1 MMARTVLVILT
12 ILLTMSDA
20 YAELGRKDIRKREKI
35 LNAIAK
41 GIVDIYDIPLN
52 TYIRLGL
59 WDHIGRIFNANA
71 GNMIRHPLP
80 GQYHSRPYIIGDEVC
95 VFENSNPKG
104 SISILKPDSPD
115 MLSRPKH
122 PKYGEYEGNIRVVAG
137 HSIISGGG
145 DKDVDTA
152 VLWNIKEDSLRT
164 LTLKDG
170 HYITSIAASENHLH
184 IGSCGGKIN
193 EYQLDTLQWL
203 KTYSTSADDNLN
215 WETFN
220 RKECIAAI
228 SLIEGQVIGVG
239 EKTVYIWA
247 RGKELPVRSYPKAL
261 ANSTVSFYRQFMIE
275 HRQNELVLTD
285 MTTRR
290 IRRLNLEKTIEDV
303 LITSEKVLKNQRGNV
318 LIVSLRDS
326 GGLWIYDFET
336 LSLIEKTE
344 LGGDK
349 LSAAGGCIL
358 ATDEQFL
365 YRYYLPDREPEKFAA
380 LLKDFRIEDIAVN
393 EDNYYP
399 MLKLAHHY
407 PDLIDPA
414 VLARKFLSL
423 YRLNVSYSFRYG
435 KTGERKFE
443 ENGKIFQEDIFG
455 YRLIYT
461 VDNHSDRC
469 YSVSLDISRSGY
481 YGQQNSGDFEG
492 SKAISK
498 QSCVIPPHRSY
509 SGVIVVGEKEPLKV
523 LIYPTEIRQ
532 SDAETCE

>member
-1 MMARTVLVILT
+1 MARVAFVILM
-12 ILLTMSDA
+12 ILLMISDA
-20 YAELGRKDIRKREKI
+20 SAELGKKESRKREKI
-35 LNAIAK
+35 IRAIEK

-59 WDHIGRIFNANA
+59 WDHIRRIFNANA
-71 GNMIRHPLP
+71 GNMLRHPLP
-80 GQYHSRPYIIGDEVC
+80 GRYHSRPYIIGDEVY

-104 SISILKPDSPD
+104 SISILKPGNPD
-115 MLSRPKH
+115 MLRRPKN

-137 HSIISGGG
+137 NSMISGGG

-152 VLWNIKEDSLRT
+152 VLWNIKEDSVRT

-193 EYQLDTLQWL
+193 EYQIDTLHWL
-203 KTYSTSADDNLN
+203 KTYSTSADDNRD

-220 RKECIAAI
+220 RKECISAI
-228 SLIEGQVIGVG
+228 SLIEDRIIGVG

-247 RGKELPVRSYPKAL
+247 QGKELPVRSYPKAL

-290 IRRLNLEKTIEDV
+290 VRRLNLEKTIEDV
-303 LITSEKVLKNQRGNV
+303 LINSEKVLKNQRRDV

-326 GGLWIYDFET
+326 DGLWIYDFET
-336 LSLIEKTE
+336 LDLIEKTE
-344 LGGDK
+344 LAGDK
-349 LSAAGGCIL
+349 LSAAGGCIF
-358 ATDEQFL
+358 ATDEQFF

-380 LLKDFRIEDIAVN
+380 LLKNFRIEDVAVN

-399 MLKLAHHY
+399 LLKLAHHY

-414 VLARKFLSL
+414 VLARKFMSL
-423 YRLNVSYSFRYG
+423 YGVTVSHSFRYG
-435 KTGERKFE
+435 KIGEREFE
-443 ENGKIFQEDIFG
+443 ENEKTFREDIFG
-455 YRLIYT
+455 YRLIYS
-461 VDNHSDRC
+461 VDNHSGRC
-469 YSVSLDISRSGY
+469 YTISLDISRSGY
-481 YGQQNSGDFEG
+481 YGQQNTGDPED

-498 QSCVIPPHRSY
+498 QSCVLPAYRSC
-509 SGVIVVGEKEPLKV
+509 SGNVVVGEKEPLKV

-532 SDAETCE
+532 SDAKICE